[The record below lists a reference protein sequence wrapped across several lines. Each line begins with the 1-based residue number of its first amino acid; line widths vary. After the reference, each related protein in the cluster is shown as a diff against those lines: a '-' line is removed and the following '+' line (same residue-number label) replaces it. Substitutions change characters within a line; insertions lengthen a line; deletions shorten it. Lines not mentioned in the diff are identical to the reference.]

1 MSFWQAGRIGAVFIC
16 ISGGI
21 YASTHTLDTISYNFQ
36 LNGGGGG
43 ASAVLDDITN
53 IEIFCDDF
61 AHSITVP
68 HSDYSVYLTSIT
80 SGSDLS
86 KTRFGGNTSW
96 APITINDD
104 GSDGG
109 SDDAADSTIL
119 NNATALGR
127 YQMAAFLV
135 SQYNLPA
142 GNSSS
147 NNGIQDAIWALLDPT
162 NSPEALPT
170 LHNNAF
176 DALETAAQWYQS
188 TGGNNGSAAR
198 DTFLAGYQILSD
210 SRMSSCGAGK
220 ALCGGF
226 QEQIDPVAPVPEPRQ
241 LAVMLGGLVL
251 LCSAKLRKRL
261 TANS

>member
-1 MSFWQAGRIGAVFIC
+1 MGFWQAGRIGAVFIC

-21 YASTHTLDTISYNFQ
+21 YAGTYKLDTTSYNFQ
-36 LNGGGGG
+36 LDGGGGG
-43 ASAVLDDITN
+43 AAAVLGSTD

-61 AHSITVP
+61 ADSITVP
-68 HSDYSVYLTSIT
+68 HSGYSANVTSLTS
-80 SGSDLS
+80 GNLS
-86 KTRFGGNTSW
+86 ETRFGGNTSW
-96 APITINDD
+96 TTITINDGD
-104 GSDGG
+104 
-109 SDDAADSTIL
+109 SDDAADSLIL

-135 SQYNLPA
+135 SEYNLPA

-162 NSPEALPT
+162 SSPEALPT

-176 DALETAAQWYQS
+176 DALESAAQWYQS

-198 DTFLAGYQILSD
+198 NTFLAGYEIISD
-210 SRMSSCGAGK
+210 STMYSCGAGK

-241 LAVMLGGLVL
+241 FAVVFGGLLL
-251 LCSAKLRKRL
+251 LCGAKLRKGLSASRS
-261 TANS
+261 TT

>member
-1 MSFWQAGRIGAVFIC
+1 MGFWQAGRIGAVFVC
-16 ISGGI
+16 ISSGI
-21 YASTHTLDTISYNFQ
+21 YAGTHTLDTISYNFQ

-43 ASAVLDDITN
+43 VVADLDKKNDI
-53 IEIFCDDF
+53 EMFCDDF

-68 HSDYSVYLTSIT
+68 HPGYSANITSLT

-86 KTRFGGNTSW
+86 TTRFGGNTSW
-96 APITINDD
+96 ETIAINDGD
-104 GSDGG
+104 SN
-109 SDDAADSTIL
+109 DAPDSAIL
-119 NNATALGR
+119 NGATALGR

-142 GNSSS
+142 GNTSS

-162 NSPEALPT
+162 SSPEPLPT

-176 DALETAAQWYQS
+176 DALESAAEWYQS

-198 DTFLAGYQILSD
+198 NTFLSGYQIISD
-210 SRMSSCGAGK
+210 STMYSCGAGK

-241 LAVMLGGLVL
+241 LAVMLAGLLL
-251 LCSAKLRKRL
+251 LCSAKMRKQLSVSRSN
-261 TANS
+261 T

>member
-1 MSFWQAGRIGAVFIC
+1 MGFWQAGRICAVFIC
-16 ISGGI
+16 ITGGI
-21 YASTHTLDTISYNFQ
+21 YAGTYKLDTTSYNFQ

-43 ASAVLDDITN
+43 AAAVLGSTN

-61 AHSITVP
+61 ADSITVP
-68 HSDYSVYLTSIT
+68 HSGYSANVTSLTS
-80 SGSDLS
+80 GNLS
-86 KTRFGGNTSW
+86 ETRFGGNTSW
-96 APITINDD
+96 TTITINDGD
-104 GSDGG
+104 
-109 SDDAADSTIL
+109 SDDVADSSIL

-135 SQYNLPA
+135 SEYNLPA

-162 NSPEALPT
+162 SSPEALPT

-176 DALETAAQWYQS
+176 DALESAAQWYQS
-188 TGGNNGSAAR
+188 TGGNTGSAAR
-198 DTFLAGYQILSD
+198 NTFLSGYEIISD
-210 SRMSSCGAGK
+210 STMYSCGAGK

-241 LAVMLGGLVL
+241 FAVMLGGLLL
-251 LCSAKLRKRL
+251 LCCAKLRKQVVMSR
-261 TANS
+261 SKG